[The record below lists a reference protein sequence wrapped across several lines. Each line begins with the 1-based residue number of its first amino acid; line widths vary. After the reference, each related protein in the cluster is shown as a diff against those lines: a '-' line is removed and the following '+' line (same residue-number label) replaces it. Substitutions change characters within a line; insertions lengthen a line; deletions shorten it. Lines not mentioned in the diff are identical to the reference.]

1 MTVLQNAWSTL
12 MPLPLLL
19 SLSPPTKCSLCVE
32 EVLTSDIVPLWGKLL
47 GIFASFHTGVL
58 DYMQGQ
64 LANSSATISIQPA
77 CDWPVDLHHP
87 SFVIVPGMQKYCI
100 VPHSKCIQTPTFILC
115 RFLSQTKHRACSR
128 GSKRNQASDKC
139 FGTMVNRYGDG

>member
-1 MTVLQNAWSTL
+1 MIALENAWSTL
-12 MPLPLLL
+12 MPLPLSS
-19 SLSPPTKCSLCVE
+19 SLSHSIKCSLCVE

-47 GIFASFHTGVL
+47 GILAFFHTGVL

-115 RFLSQTKHRACSR
+115 IFLSQTKHRACSR

-139 FGTMVNRYGDG
+139 FGTMVNRYGDS